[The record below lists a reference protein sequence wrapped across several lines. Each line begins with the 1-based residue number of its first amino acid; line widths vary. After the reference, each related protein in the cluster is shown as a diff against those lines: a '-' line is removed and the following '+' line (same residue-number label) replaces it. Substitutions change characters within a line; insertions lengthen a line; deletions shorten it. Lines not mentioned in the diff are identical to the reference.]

1 VLKRV
6 TVEEVIRVVEQ
17 KRGEGW
23 SEFSNRHGDWG
34 RELVLYLAWQRRGL
48 TLGEIGSALGI
59 QEYKTVGRAVQRFAA
74 VLSRDRE
81 KRKLV
86 KECLNELSFVE
97 TPMRAGGKD
106 VRFAC

>member
-1 VLKRV
+1 
-6 TVEEVIRVVEQ
+6 
-17 KRGEGW
+17 
-23 SEFSNRHGDWG
+23 
-34 RELVLYLAWQRRGL
+34 L